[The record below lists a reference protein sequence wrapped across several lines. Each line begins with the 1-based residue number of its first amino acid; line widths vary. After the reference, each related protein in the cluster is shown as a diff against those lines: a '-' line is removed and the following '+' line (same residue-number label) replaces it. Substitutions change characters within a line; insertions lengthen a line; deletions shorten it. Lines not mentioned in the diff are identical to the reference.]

1 MIQIVIILVVLLA
14 GGGFGAWTYMEK
26 LQADN
31 RVLQVNQEILKE
43 NELKLN
49 DAIAEQQA
57 VIAEKAKQ
65 AEQIQTA
72 NAALRTETS
81 RLNSE
86 KDNLAKKLGKHELDI
101 LAQNKPG
108 LVNRIINRASD
119 NVMRCF
125 EILSGSP
132 LTHDEL
138 QADKPSLYNRECP
151 TIHPKHPANQEL
163 SLIHI

>member
-1 MIQIVIILVVLLA
+1 MIQIVIILVILMA

-49 DAIAEQQA
+49 DAIADQQA

-65 AEQIQTA
+65 AEAIQTA

-108 LVNRIINRASD
+108 LVSRVINRASD
-119 NVMRCF
+119 NALRCF
-125 EILSGSP
+125 
-132 LTHDEL
+132 
-138 QADKPSLYNRECP
+138 
-151 TIHPKHPANQEL
+151 
-163 SLIHI
+163 

>member
-1 MIQIVIILVVLLA
+1 MIQIVIILVILLA

-31 RVLQVNQEILKE
+31 QVLQINQEVLKE

-57 VIAEKAKQ
+57 VIVEKQRQ

-86 KDNLAKKLGKHELDI
+86 KKNLAKKLGRHELDI

-108 LVNRIINRASD
+108 LVVRVINRASD
-119 NVMRCF
+119 NAMRCF
-125 EILSGSP
+125 EVLTGAP
-132 LTHDEL
+132 LTPDEEA
-138 QADKPSLYNRECP
+138 ADRPSQYNRECP
-151 TIHPKHPANQEL
+151 TIHPKYGQEE
-163 SLIHI
+163 S

>member
-1 MIQIVIILVVLLA
+1 MIQIVIILVILLG
-14 GGGFGAWTYMEK
+14 GGGFGAWTYMQK

-31 RVLQVNQEILKE
+31 QVLQINQEVLKE

-49 DAIAEQQA
+49 NAIAEQQA
-57 VIAEKAKQ
+57 VIAAKAKQ
-65 AEQIQTA
+65 AEDIQTA

-125 EILSGSP
+125 EVLTGSP

-151 TIHPKHPANQEL
+151 TIHPKYKEE
-163 SLIHI
+163 

>member
-1 MIQIVIILVVLLA
+1 MIQIIIILVILLGA
-14 GGGFGAWTYMEK
+14 GGFGGWTYMEK
-26 LQADN
+26 LRADN
-31 RVLQVNQEILKE
+31 HVLQINQEVLKE

-57 VIAEKAKQ
+57 VIVEKQRQ

-86 KDNLAKKLGKHELDI
+86 KKNLAKKLGRHELDI

-108 LVNRIINRASD
+108 LVARVINRASD
-119 NVMRCF
+119 NALRCF
-125 EILSGSP
+125 EVLTGSP

-151 TIHPKHPANQEL
+151 TIHPKYKGED
-163 SLIHI
+163 S

>member
-1 MIQIVIILVVLLA
+1 MIQIVIILVILLG
-14 GGGFGAWTYMEK
+14 GGGFGAWTYMQK

-31 RVLQVNQEILKE
+31 QVLQINQEVLKE

-49 DAIAEQQA
+49 NAIAEQQA
-57 VIAEKAKQ
+57 VIEAKAKQ
-65 AEQIQTA
+65 AEDIQTS

-86 KDNLAKKLGKHELDI
+86 RENLAKKLGKHELDI

-151 TIHPKHPANQEL
+151 TIHPKYGQEE
-163 SLIHI
+163 SG

>member
-1 MIQIVIILVVLLA
+1 MIQIVIILVILLA

-31 RVLQVNQEILKE
+31 QVLQINQEVLKE

-57 VIAEKAKQ
+57 VIVEKQRQ

-81 RLNSE
+81 RLSSE
-86 KDNLAKKLGKHELDI
+86 KNNLAKKLGRHELDI

-108 LVNRIINRASD
+108 LVARVINRASD
-119 NVMRCF
+119 NALRCF
-125 EILSGSP
+125 EVLTGSP

-151 TIHPKHPANQEL
+151 TIHPKYKGED
-163 SLIHI
+163 S

>member
-1 MIQIVIILVVLLA
+1 MIQIVIILVILLGA
-14 GGGFGAWTYMEK
+14 GGFGGWTYMEK
-26 LQADN
+26 LRADN
-31 RVLQVNQEILKE
+31 QVLQINQEVLKE

-57 VIAEKAKQ
+57 VIVEKQRQ

-72 NAALRTETS
+72 NAVLRTETS
-81 RLNSE
+81 RLSSE
-86 KDNLAKKLGKHELDI
+86 KNNLVKKLGRHELDI

-108 LVNRIINRASD
+108 LVTRVINRASD
-119 NVMRCF
+119 NALRCF
-125 EILSGSP
+125 EVLTGSP

-151 TIHPKHPANQEL
+151 TIHPKYKGED
-163 SLIHI
+163 S

>member
-1 MIQIVIILVVLLA
+1 MIQIVIILIILLGA
-14 GGGFGAWTYMEK
+14 GGFGGWTY
-26 LQADN
+26 LQKIEADN
-31 RVLQVNQEILKE
+31 KVLQINQEVLKE

-57 VIAEKAKQ
+57 VIAEKQRQ

-81 RLNSE
+81 RLSSE
-86 KDNLAKKLGKHELDI
+86 KNNLAKKLGRHELDI

-108 LVNRIINRASD
+108 LVTRVINRASD
-119 NVMRCF
+119 NALRCF
-125 EILSGSP
+125 EVLTGSP

-151 TIHPKHPANQEL
+151 TIHPKYKGED
-163 SLIHI
+163 S

>member
-1 MIQIVIILVVLLA
+1 
-14 GGGFGAWTYMEK
+14 MEK

-72 NAALRTETS
+72 NAALRSETS

-151 TIHPKHPANQEL
+151 TIHPKHPANQENTQ
-163 SLIHI
+163 